1 MRFVKM
7 LAAIA
12 ALVCSNVAGQASAS
26 GRGLTIIHVQTDPTQ
41 SPVSAID
48 VHIGYGGLYGLSGLL
63 YPINMSS
70 WAGATIDP
78 RYRLSSTFGTMTA
91 QADTLTLRIFKYKAP
106 ASERIS
112 YLNFDFAPGS
122 FTSIGT
128 FQSIG
133 TLDATMTVDYI
144 AQPAVPEPST
154 WALMIGGF
162 GVIGVAM
169 RQRRKAVSLRTFS
182 EMDART

>member
-1 MRFVKM
+1 MKLLRS
-7 LAAIA
+7 LAAISFVA
-12 ALVCSNVAGQASAS
+12 CSMVAGQAGAS
-26 GRGLTIIHVQTDPTQ
+26 GRGTTVIHVQTDPAQ

-48 VHIGYGGLYGLSGLL
+48 VWLPYGGLYGQTGSL
-63 YPINMSS
+63 YPFNLSH

-78 RYRLSSTFGTMTA
+78 RYRLSSTFGAMTA

-122 FTSIGT
+122 FASIGT

-133 TLDATMTVDYI
+133 ALDAIMTVDYI

-154 WALMIGGF
+154 
-162 GVIGVAM
+162 
-169 RQRRKAVSLRTFS
+169 
-182 EMDART
+182 